1 MASNWQDEVAIWALE
16 DPEQITLIRARVTR
30 ALQLLLLIFATTRIR
45 LGISVT
51 GATMTINVA
60 REGRLF
66 SLGAS
71 EWSVLLVGVTLCG
84 FLTLFF

>member
-1 MASNWQDEVAIWALE
+1 
-16 DPEQITLIRARVTR
+16 VTR
-30 ALQLLLLIFATTRIR
+30 ALQLLLLIFAMIRIT
-45 LGISVT
+45 LGFPLLEP
-51 GATMTINVA
+51 TMTTNVA

-71 EWSVLLVGVTLCG
+71 EWSVLLFGVTLCG